1 MENDDEAK
9 KEALASTT
17 GTKIIDTRQ
26 IEGAKRYTIGKKQL
40 PSYESP
46 EDTHLIFEIQN
57 SRFNI

>member
-26 IEGAKRYTIGKKQL
+26 IEGAKRYTIGKK
-40 PSYESP
+40 
-46 EDTHLIFEIQN
+46 
-57 SRFNI
+57 